1 METTTR
7 NATLADLAE
16 LLTEQQGRKIDVV
29 VPASKLRSENGHLVI
44 EGAESLA
51 AYIDQWDLHDWSWS
65 SCAKYDAWILVDHTS
80 VRAVPKDPTARRD
93 ALAAAMRPGV
103 TLYVAFAG
111 RVYVADVPLDGA
123 SI

>member
-1 METTTR
+1 MS
-7 NATLADLAE
+7 A
-16 LLTEQQGRKIDVV
+16 
-29 VPASKLRSENGHLVI
+29 HLVI

-51 AYIDQWDLHDWSWS
+51 AYIKWAAPSGYLHDWSWS

-80 VRAVPKDPTARRD
+80 IRTVPQNLTARRD

-103 TLYVAFAG
+103 TLYIAFAG
-111 RVYVADVPLDGA
+111 RVYVADVPLDGV